1 MRDLYGEILETRK
14 GNQVV
19 KSAWISMVADEN
31 ADKFLNDIFD
41 QARTPHGTLDNV
53 MRIHSLRPSTMI
65 GHLMLY
71 KSVLHSDEITLPLWF
86 LEVVAAYVSM
96 LNSCEYSLTHHW
108 NNAVSLLG
116 NTKRAE
122 EIRAALRTQKFQNVF
137 DKKEIAIL
145 KYSQKLTQSVG
156 KMEESDVKKLKKR
169 GCDDGEILEVN
180 QVVAYFNYS
189 NRLLNGLGVSLDG
202 DKIGYYSS

>member
-1 MRDLYGEILETRK
+1 MRVILDDHVR
-14 GNQVV
+14 
-19 KSAWISMVADEN
+19 A
-31 ADKFLNDIFD
+31 
-41 QARTPHGTLDNV
+41 
-53 MRIHSLRPSTMI
+53 
-65 GHLMLY
+65 
-71 KSVLHSDEITLPLWF
+71 SVLHSDEITLPLWF

-156 KMEESDVKKLKKR
+156 KMEESDVKKLKKW

>member
-1 MRDLYGEILETRK
+1 MK
-14 GNQVV
+14 GNRVV
-19 KSAWISMVADEN
+19 KSAWISMIADEN
-31 ADKFLNDIFD
+31 ADKYLNDIFN
-41 QARTPHGTLDNV
+41 QARSPHGTLDNV

-65 GHLMLY
+65 GHLTLY

-86 LEVVAAYVSM
+86 LEVIAAYVSI

-108 NNAVSLLG
+108 NNALALLG
-116 NTKRAE
+116 DRKRAE
-122 EIRAALRTQKFQNVF
+122 KIRTALRKQKFQNVF

-145 KYSQKLTQSVG
+145 NYSQKLTQSVRE
-156 KMEESDVKKLKKR
+156 MEESDVEQLKR
-169 GCDDGEILEVN
+169 EGCNDGEILEVN

>member
-1 MRDLYGEILETRK
+1 MK

-19 KSAWISMVADEN
+19 KSAWISMIADEN
-31 ADKFLNDIFD
+31 ADKYLNDIFN
-41 QARTPHGTLDNV
+41 QARSPHGTLDNV

-65 GHLMLY
+65 GHLTLY

-86 LEVVAAYVSM
+86 LEVIAAYVSI

-108 NNAVSLLG
+108 NNALALLG
-116 NTKRAE
+116 DRKRAE
-122 EIRAALRTQKFQNVF
+122 KIRTALRMQKFQTVF

-145 KYSQKLTQSVG
+145 NYSQKLTQSVRE
-156 KMEESDVKKLKKR
+156 MEESDVEQLKR
-169 GCDDGEILEVN
+169 EGCNDGEILEVN